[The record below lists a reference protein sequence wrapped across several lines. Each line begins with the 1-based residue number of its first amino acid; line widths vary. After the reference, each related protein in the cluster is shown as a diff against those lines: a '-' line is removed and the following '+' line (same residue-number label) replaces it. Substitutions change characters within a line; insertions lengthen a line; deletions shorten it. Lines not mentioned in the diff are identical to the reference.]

1 MYICK
6 ECQTK
11 YKTRV
16 DYCDCGNNTFD
27 FIDDTPQKINKE
39 PMSLEQ
45 KKQIVSVGFF
55 IICLILSTIVWLI
68 PIKHTQTT
76 KTIQPKKTETIK
88 NIPNI
93 DKIWQDT
100 PEVVEKKNEP
110 LKVEPKKSI
119 QKVAQ
124 PKQEPK
130 KIQPP
135 KQTKKTSTPQPPKT
149 ETPKVVEKLVEEAT
163 KPPVKI
169 EVKPAYNPNS
179 PEMIRYKT
187 NLRATLF
194 SKFAVG
200 SIQGSGSCDI
210 EFAVD
215 KTGKLINRKFTR
227 ESDNK
232 TLNDTVYYMLM
243 SVPKFLPPPTSY
255 NGETIRM
262 NFTINNGSYEISIK

>member
-6 ECQTK
+6 DCKTEYRTK
-11 YKTRV
+11 V

-27 FIDDTPQKINKE
+27 FIDDKPQKVNKE
-39 PMSLEQ
+39 PISLEQ
-45 KKQIVSVGFF
+45 KKQIISVIFF
-55 IICLILSTIVWLI
+55 IVCLILSAIVWLI
-68 PIKHTQTT
+68 PIKHTQPAKTT
-76 KTIQPKKTETIK
+76 QPKKTETIK
-88 NIPNI
+88 NIPSI

-100 PEVVEKKNEP
+100 PQVVEKKNEP
-110 LKVEPKKSI
+110 LKVEPKKSV
-119 QKVAQ
+119 QKIKQ

-130 KIQPP
+130 KIEPP
-135 KQTKKTSTPQPPKT
+135 KQTQKVTAPQPPKT
-149 ETPKVVEKLVEEAT
+149 ETPKVVEKLAEQAT
-163 KPPVKI
+163 KVKI
-169 EVKPAYNPNS
+169 EVKPTYNPNS

-187 NLRATLF
+187 NLRAALF